1 MHKLKDELEKA
12 KAVEKQELP
21 QLKMKH
27 KSIDELNLLLSEV
40 NERYCHQMGKQE
52 TISMRLK
59 CSEIEQKKAIVNQI
73 QYERDKE
80 KLAALL
86 SIAIARYNSDQ
97 QHVKEIQSQYH
108 NLTVIKA
115 NMPRNDKRLKEQ
127 RRKLIEEI
135 EAIKQ
140 NIIQENKAASHG
152 TELLKAIVKEV
163 SIVQVWGQTTTLITP
178 GRDSNLNIPVIIS
191 L

>member
-1 MHKLKDELEKA
+1 MNQLKVELEKA

-27 KSIDELNLLLSEV
+27 KSINELKLRLSGV
-40 NERYCHQMGKQE
+40 NERYCHQMEKQE
-52 TISMRLK
+52 TISMRMK
-59 CSEIEQKKAIVNQI
+59 CSEIEQKNAVVNQI

-80 KLAALL
+80 KMAALL

-97 QHVKEIQSQYH
+97 QNVKEIQSQYH

-115 NMPRNDKRLKEQ
+115 NMPGNDKRTKEQ

-140 NIIQENKAASHG
+140 NIIQENKANSHD

-163 SIVQVWGQTTTLITP
+163 SIVQ
-178 GRDSNLNIPVIIS
+178 
-191 L
+191 